1 MYRKVETLAH
11 HGLTGIDRS
20 ELGGSVRSFSYRE
33 RIIFFNVS
41 ETELTVLRV
50 AHGHQDISPDYFKTD
65 EN

>member
-1 MYRKVETLAH
+1 MYLKVETVARD
-11 HGLTGIDRS
+11 GLTGIDRS
-20 ELGGSVRSFSYRE
+20 ELGYGVRSFSYRE

-41 ETELTVLRV
+41 ETELTVLRL

>member
-1 MYRKVETLAH
+1 MYRKVEDVARQ
-11 HGLTGIDRS
+11 GLTGIDRS
-20 ELGGSVRSFSYRE
+20 ELCDGVRSFSYRE
-33 RIIFFNVS
+33 RIIFFNIS